1 MGRKNDINFDYNSEV
16 KKCKTIDD
24 VLGKNG
30 LVQRLVKDVL
40 ENILEAEM
48 DEHLGRDKYQRQ
60 SDIEPGERNYRNG
73 YSQKNLRS
81 SFGDV
86 DLDIPRDRKAEF
98 EPQIIKK
105 YETVCNELDKKIIS
119 LYAKGMTTSD
129 IQAEIEDLYGITISP
144 SMVSKITDKV
154 IATATEWQ
162 NRMLDKIYPIVYL
175 DAMYF
180 KVRSNGK
187 IVNKAV
193 YICLGYT
200 MEGYKDIL
208 GIWVDEAEGAKFWL
222 GICNDL
228 KNRGVKEILIAC
240 MDGLKGLPQA
250 IQTVFPSAN
259 IQTCIVHQ
267 IRNSIKYIASKDK
280 KSFMKDLKEVYKAP
294 TEELALAQL
303 DKLKETW
310 GNSYGMVIDSWYN
323 NWNNLSTFFDFS
335 PRIRKMIY
343 TTNALEGF
351 NRQVRKYTKSRT
363 IFPTDESLNKCVYLA
378 TMEIME
384 KCCEAIDLIVEFAA
398 KGSKLAISDAGV
410 GAAFC
415 KAALQGASLNV
426 YINTKSMKNREYA
439 EELNAKC
446 DAMLEKYTK
455 IADEVFESV
464 LGRLK

>member
-1 MGRKNDINFDYNSEV
+1 MGRKNDINFDYNSEI

-60 SDIEPGERNYRNG
+60 SNIEPGERNYRNG

-86 DLDIPRDRKAEF
+86 DLDIPRDRKSEF
-98 EPQIIKK
+98 EPQIVKK

-162 NRMLDKIYPIVYL
+162 NRKLDKIYPIVDL

-208 GIWVDEAEGAKFWL
+208 GLWVDEAEGAKFWL

-384 KCCEAIDLIVEFAA
+384 KWTQPVPNWGAT
-398 KGSKLAISDAGV
+398 LAELTL
-410 GAAFC
+410 FF
-415 KAALQGASLNV
+415 
-426 YINTKSMKNREYA
+426 T
-439 EELNAKC
+439 EELK
-446 DAMLEKYTK
+446 
-455 IADEVFESV
+455 DE
-464 LGRLK
+464 LA

>member
-1 MGRKNDINFDYNSEV
+1 MGRKNDINFVYNSEV

-30 LVQRLVKDVL
+30 LVQRLIKDVL

-60 SDIEPGERNYRNG
+60 NDIEPSERNYRNG

-86 DLDIPRDRKAEF
+86 DLDIPRDRKSEF
-98 EPQIIKK
+98 EPQIVKK

-208 GIWVDEAEGAKFWL
+208 GLWVDEAEGAKFWL

-280 KSFMKDLKEVYKAP
+280 KSFMKDLKEVYKAA

-384 KCCEAIDLIVEFAA
+384 KWTQPVPNWGAT
-398 KGSKLAISDAGV
+398 LAELTL
-410 GAAFC
+410 FF
-415 KAALQGASLNV
+415 
-426 YINTKSMKNREYA
+426 T
-439 EELNAKC
+439 EELK
-446 DAMLEKYTK
+446 
-455 IADEVFESV
+455 DE
-464 LGRLK
+464 LA

>member
-343 TTNALEGF
+343 TTNSLEGF

-384 KCCEAIDLIVEFAA
+384 KWTQPVPNW
-398 KGSKLAISDAGV
+398 
-410 GAAFC
+410 GATPAELTLFF
-415 KAALQGASLNV
+415 
-426 YINTKSMKNREYA
+426 T
-439 EELNAKC
+439 EELK
-446 DAMLEKYTK
+446 
-455 IADEVFESV
+455 DE
-464 LGRLK
+464 LA

>member
-1 MGRKNDINFDYNSEV
+1 MTKKDDINFDYNEEM

-24 VLGKNG
+24 VIGKDG
-30 LVQRLVKDVL
+30 LVQRLIKDVL
-40 ENILEAEM
+40 ENILEVEM
-48 DEHLGRDKYQRQ
+48 GEHLGRDKYDRQ
-60 SDIEPGERNYRNG
+60 TDIDQDDRNYRNG
-73 YSQKNLRS
+73 YSKKTLRS

-86 DLDIPRDRKAEF
+86 DLDVPRDRKAEF

-119 LYAKGMTTSD
+119 LYAKGMSTRD
-129 IQAEIEDLYGITISP
+129 IQAEVEDLYGITLSP
-144 SMVSKITDKV
+144 SMISKITDKV

-162 NRMLDKIYPIVYL
+162 NRMLDEIYPIVYL

-200 MEGYKDIL
+200 LEGYKDIL

-222 GICNDL
+222 SVCNDL
-228 KNRGVKEILIAC
+228 KNRGVKKILIAC

-250 IQTVFPSAN
+250 IKTVFPTVD

-280 KSFMKDLKEVYKAP
+280 KAFMKDLKEVYKAT

-303 DKLKETW
+303 DNLKEKW
-310 GNSYGMVIDSWYN
+310 GSNYGMVIDSWYN
-323 NWNNLSTFFDFS
+323 NWNNLDTFFKFS
-335 PRIRKMIY
+335 PQIRKLIY
-343 TTNALEGF
+343 TTNVLEGF
-351 NRQVRKYTKSRT
+351 NRQVRKFTKVRT

-384 KCCEAIDLIVEFAA
+384 KWTQPIHNW
-398 KGSKLAISDAGV
+398 GTTLAE
-410 GAAFC
+410 
-415 KAALQGASLNV
+415 LSL
-426 YINTKSMKNREYA
+426 YF
-439 EELNAKC
+439 EEQLR
-446 DAMLEKYTK
+446 
-455 IADEVFESV
+455 DE
-464 LGRLK
+464 LA

>member
-1 MGRKNDINFDYNSEV
+1 MTKKDDINFDYNEEV

-24 VLGKNG
+24 VIGKDG
-30 LVQRLVKDVL
+30 LVQRLIKDVL
-40 ENILEAEM
+40 ENILEVEM
-48 DEHLGRDKYQRQ
+48 GEHLGRDKYDRQ
-60 SDIEPGERNYRNG
+60 TDIDQDDRNYRNG
-73 YSQKNLRS
+73 YSKKTLRS

-86 DLDIPRDRKAEF
+86 DLDVPRDRKAEF

-119 LYAKGMTTSD
+119 LYAKGMSTRD
-129 IQAEIEDLYGITISP
+129 IQAEVEDLYGITLSP
-144 SMVSKITDKV
+144 SMISKITDKV

-162 NRMLDKIYPIVYL
+162 NRMLDEIYPIVYL

-200 MEGYKDIL
+200 LEGYKDIL

-222 GICNDL
+222 SICNDL
-228 KNRGVKEILIAC
+228 KNRGVKKILIAC
-240 MDGLKGLPQA
+240 MDGLKGFPQA
-250 IQTVFPSAN
+250 IKTVFPTVD

-280 KSFMKDLKEVYKAP
+280 KAFMKDLKEVYKAT

-303 DKLKETW
+303 YNLKEKW
-310 GNSYGMVIDSWYN
+310 GSNYGMVIDSWYN
-323 NWNNLSTFFDFS
+323 NWNNLDTFFKFS
-335 PRIRKMIY
+335 PQIRKLIY
-343 TTNALEGF
+343 TTNVLEGF
-351 NRQVRKYTKSRT
+351 NRQVRKFTKVRT

-384 KCCEAIDLIVEFAA
+384 KWTQPIHNW
-398 KGSKLAISDAGV
+398 GTTLAE
-410 GAAFC
+410 
-415 KAALQGASLNV
+415 LSL
-426 YINTKSMKNREYA
+426 YF
-439 EELNAKC
+439 EEQLR
-446 DAMLEKYTK
+446 
-455 IADEVFESV
+455 DE
-464 LGRLK
+464 LA

>member
-1 MGRKNDINFDYNSEV
+1 MTKKDDINFDYNEEV

-24 VLGKNG
+24 VIGKDG
-30 LVQRLVKDVL
+30 LVQRLIKDVL
-40 ENILEAEM
+40 ENILEVEM
-48 DEHLGRDKYQRQ
+48 GEHLGRDKYDRQ
-60 SDIEPGERNYRNG
+60 TDIDQDDRNYRNG
-73 YSQKNLRS
+73 YSKKTLRS

-86 DLDIPRDRKAEF
+86 DLDVPRDRKAEF

-119 LYAKGMTTSD
+119 LYAKGMSTRD
-129 IQAEIEDLYGITISP
+129 IQAEVEDLYGITLSP
-144 SMVSKITDKV
+144 SMISKITDKV

-162 NRMLDKIYPIVYL
+162 NRMLDEIYPIVYL

-187 IVNKAV
+187 IVNKVV

-200 MEGYKDIL
+200 LEGYKDIL

-222 GICNDL
+222 SICNDL
-228 KNRGVKEILIAC
+228 KNRGVKKILIAC

-250 IQTVFPSAN
+250 IKTVFPTVD

-280 KSFMKDLKEVYKAP
+280 KAFMKDLKEVYKAT

-303 DKLKETW
+303 DNLKEKW
-310 GNSYGMVIDSWYN
+310 GSNYGMVIDSWYN
-323 NWNNLSTFFDFS
+323 NWNNLDTFFKFS
-335 PRIRKMIY
+335 PQIRKLIY
-343 TTNALEGF
+343 TTNVLEGF
-351 NRQVRKYTKSRT
+351 NRQVRKFTKVRT

-384 KCCEAIDLIVEFAA
+384 KWTQPIHNW
-398 KGSKLAISDAGV
+398 GTTLAE
-410 GAAFC
+410 
-415 KAALQGASLNV
+415 LSL
-426 YINTKSMKNREYA
+426 YF
-439 EELNAKC
+439 EEQLK
-446 DAMLEKYTK
+446 
-455 IADEVFESV
+455 DE
-464 LGRLK
+464 LA

>member
-16 KKCKTIDD
+16 KRCKTIDD

-60 SDIEPGERNYRNG
+60 SNIEPGERNYRNG

-86 DLDIPRDRKAEF
+86 DLDIPRDRKSEF
-98 EPQIIKK
+98 EPQIVKK

-208 GIWVDEAEGAKFWL
+208 GLWVDEAEGAKFWL

-384 KCCEAIDLIVEFAA
+384 KWTQPVPNWGAT
-398 KGSKLAISDAGV
+398 LAELTL
-410 GAAFC
+410 FF
-415 KAALQGASLNV
+415 
-426 YINTKSMKNREYA
+426 T
-439 EELNAKC
+439 EELK
-446 DAMLEKYTK
+446 
-455 IADEVFESV
+455 DE
-464 LGRLK
+464 LA

>member
-1 MGRKNDINFDYNSEV
+1 MARKNDINFDYNSEI

-119 LYAKGMTTSD
+119 LYAKGMTTRD

-208 GIWVDEAEGAKFWL
+208 GLWVDEAEGAKFWL

-384 KCCEAIDLIVEFAA
+384 KWTQPVPNWGAT
-398 KGSKLAISDAGV
+398 LAELTL
-410 GAAFC
+410 FF
-415 KAALQGASLNV
+415 
-426 YINTKSMKNREYA
+426 T
-439 EELNAKC
+439 EELK
-446 DAMLEKYTK
+446 
-455 IADEVFESV
+455 DE
-464 LGRLK
+464 LA

>member
-1 MGRKNDINFDYNSEV
+1 MARKNDINFDYNSEI

-60 SDIEPGERNYRNG
+60 SNIDPGERNYRNG

-86 DLDIPRDRKAEF
+86 DLDIPRDRKSEF
-98 EPQIIKK
+98 EPQIVKK

-384 KCCEAIDLIVEFAA
+384 KWTQPVPNWGAT
-398 KGSKLAISDAGV
+398 LAELTL
-410 GAAFC
+410 FF
-415 KAALQGASLNV
+415 
-426 YINTKSMKNREYA
+426 T
-439 EELNAKC
+439 EELK
-446 DAMLEKYTK
+446 
-455 IADEVFESV
+455 DE
-464 LGRLK
+464 LA

>member
-1 MGRKNDINFDYNSEV
+1 MTKKDDINFDYNEEV

-24 VLGKNG
+24 VIGKNG
-30 LVQRLVKDVL
+30 LVQRLIKDVL
-40 ENILEAEM
+40 ENILEVEM
-48 DEHLGRDKYQRQ
+48 GEHLGRDKYDRQ
-60 SDIEPGERNYRNG
+60 TDIDQDDRNYRNG
-73 YSQKNLRS
+73 YSKKTLRS

-86 DLDIPRDRKAEF
+86 DLDVPRDRKAEF

-119 LYAKGMTTSD
+119 LYAKGMSTRD
-129 IQAEIEDLYGITISP
+129 IQAEVEDLYGITLSP
-144 SMVSKITDKV
+144 SMISKITDKV

-162 NRMLDKIYPIVYL
+162 NRMLDEIYPIVYL

-200 MEGYKDIL
+200 LEGYKDIL

-222 GICNDL
+222 SICNDL
-228 KNRGVKEILIAC
+228 KNRGVKKILIAC

-250 IQTVFPSAN
+250 IKTVFPTVD

-280 KSFMKDLKEVYKAP
+280 KAFMKDLKEVYKAT

-303 DKLKETW
+303 DNLKEKW
-310 GNSYGMVIDSWYN
+310 GSNYGMVIDSWYN
-323 NWNNLSTFFDFS
+323 NWNNLDTFFKFS
-335 PRIRKMIY
+335 PQIRKLIY
-343 TTNALEGF
+343 TTNVLEGF
-351 NRQVRKYTKSRT
+351 NRQVRKFTKVRT

-384 KCCEAIDLIVEFAA
+384 KWTQPIHNW
-398 KGSKLAISDAGV
+398 GTTLAE
-410 GAAFC
+410 
-415 KAALQGASLNV
+415 LSL
-426 YINTKSMKNREYA
+426 YF
-439 EELNAKC
+439 EEQLK
-446 DAMLEKYTK
+446 
-455 IADEVFESV
+455 DE
-464 LGRLK
+464 LA

>member
-1 MGRKNDINFDYNSEV
+1 MGRKNDINFDYNSEI

-60 SDIEPGERNYRNG
+60 SNIEPGERNYRNG

-86 DLDIPRDRKAEF
+86 DLDIPRDRKSEF
-98 EPQIIKK
+98 EPQIVKK

-208 GIWVDEAEGAKFWL
+208 GLWVDEAEGAKFWL

-384 KCCEAIDLIVEFAA
+384 KWTQPVPNWGAT
-398 KGSKLAISDAGV
+398 LAELTL
-410 GAAFC
+410 FF
-415 KAALQGASLNV
+415 
-426 YINTKSMKNREYA
+426 T
-439 EELNAKC
+439 EELK
-446 DAMLEKYTK
+446 
-455 IADEVFESV
+455 DE
-464 LGRLK
+464 LA

>member
-1 MGRKNDINFDYNSEV
+1 MGRKNDINFDYNSEI

-208 GIWVDEAEGAKFWL
+208 GLWVDEAEGAKFWL

-384 KCCEAIDLIVEFAA
+384 KWTQPVPNWGAT
-398 KGSKLAISDAGV
+398 LAELTL
-410 GAAFC
+410 FF
-415 KAALQGASLNV
+415 
-426 YINTKSMKNREYA
+426 T
-439 EELNAKC
+439 EELK
-446 DAMLEKYTK
+446 
-455 IADEVFESV
+455 DE
-464 LGRLK
+464 LA